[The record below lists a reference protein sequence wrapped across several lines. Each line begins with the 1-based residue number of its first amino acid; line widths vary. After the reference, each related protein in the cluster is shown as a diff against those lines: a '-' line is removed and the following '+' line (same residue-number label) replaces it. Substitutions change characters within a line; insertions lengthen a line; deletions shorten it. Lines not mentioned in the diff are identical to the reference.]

1 MLEIDGPALTP
12 DSVLRTSGHV
22 EKFKDV
28 MVSDTVKQESFR
40 ADHLVEG
47 MPSIYYVLFEK
58 IILTNC
64 WRHLG

>member
-47 MPSIYYVLFEK
+47 MHAFDLLCLI
-58 IILTNC
+58 
-64 WRHLG
+64 